1 MGAAGEWELGEEQT
15 VKLPDSRTDVVLNAT
30 AALSGITPAQSAH
43 ASAGAPPLSCWSS
56 LCYLLVSFP
65 GQALSR
71 SASFQQTGLAPI
83 QDRIL
88 PCFPS
93 GDWEVY
99 KWPRVS
105 GKYSS
110 C

>member
-1 MGAAGEWELGEEQT
+1 VGAAGEWELGEEQT
-15 VKLPDSRTDVVLNAT
+15 VKLPDLRTDVVLNST
-30 AALSGITPAQSAH
+30 APLSEITPAQSAL

-71 SASFQQTGLAPI
+71 SASFHQTSLAAI

-93 GDWEVY
+93 GGLEVY
-99 KWPRVS
+99 KWPRLS
-105 GKYSS
+105 GK
-110 C
+110 